1 VYGDKVINLVN
12 HITDRV
18 YPKDDALN
26 YVANGEIG
34 VVVGQ
39 YKSANAKWKGAPWKL
54 QVEFSSQQEFAYD
67 FSPRQLQ
74 EEGTPM
80 LELAYAVTVHKAQG
94 SEFGLC
100 LLVLPRAS
108 RIVSRELLYTAF
120 TRQRDRIVILHEG
133 DRAELKSYASDY
145 FSETKRRLTNLF
157 VPPRPTAIRDR
168 FLEDRLIHTSSR
180 GEPMRSKSEVIIADQ
195 LFAAGVDY
203 EYETP
208 LQAPSGSTRWPD
220 FTLIDADTGRTI
232 YWEHCGMLQDPHYR
246 ARWERKLDWYRSQGI
261 LPIEDG
267 PADAPCV
274 LVVTEDDDKGGISS
288 QAIRQRIESLF

>member
-1 VYGDKVINLVN
+1 
-12 HITDRV
+12 
-18 YPKDDALN
+18 
-26 YVANGEIG
+26 
-34 VVVGQ
+34 
-39 YKSANAKWKGAPWKL
+39 
-54 QVEFSSQQEFAYD
+54 
-67 FSPRQLQ
+67 
-74 EEGTPM
+74 M

-100 LLVLPRAS
+100 FLVLPRVS
-108 RIVSRELLYTAF
+108 RVLSRELLYTAL
-120 TRQRDRIVILHEG
+120 TRQRDRIVILHQG

-157 VPPRPTAIRDR
+157 VPPRLTAIRDR

-195 LFAAGVDY
+195 LFAAGIEY

-208 LQAPSGSTRWPD
+208 LQAPNGSTRWPD
-220 FTLIDADTGRTI
+220 FTVVDSDTGRTI

-246 ARWERKLDWYRSQGI
+246 ARWERKLHWYRDQGI
-261 LPIEDG
+261 LRIEDS
-267 PADAPCV
+267 PADAPRV

-288 QAIRQRIESLF
+288 QAIRQRIDSLF